1 MKKLIVLMV
10 IIQLFICPFSEVLAD
25 DALEEVAEEEVQ
37 EQVVET
43 VAEAE
48 IVPKQDARVGLVFDR
63 KTKEVVYEKNGY
75 KQVPMA
81 STTKI
86 LTAMVVIEN
95 CDKSQVV
102 EVPQKAAGTGG
113 SRLGLK
119 VKDKVTVL
127 DLLYGLLLRS
137 GNDAAVALAI
147 HTAGSVEA
155 FAEMMNQKAEE
166 LGLKNSH
173 FVTPHG
179 LDMPEHYT
187 TAYELA
193 KITDYAMQNEL
204 FKKIV
209 GTKTAGITINGS
221 ARTIHN
227 TNELLGYLDG
237 VIGVKTGFTNG
248 AGRCLVTCCNRNGQ
262 EFICVVLGADTKKIR
277 TVDSIKLI
285 EYAYKTYTYKEMK
298 QYIQEEFLKWKQ
310 INEQRIL
317 VQKGMDMH
325 PSIVLQEIEKEYTTI
340 KRDYTDCIEIK
351 ISSVQLLEAPVEKG
365 QKIGVLQV
373 FKNGEI
379 WLSLDI
385 MSEAE
390 IQKKGVWEYCK
401 EFLRKFQHF
410 DEVYAKL

>member
-1 MKKLIVLMV
+1 MKKLIVLVV
-10 IIQLFICPFSEVLAD
+10 IMQLFICPFSEVFAD
-25 DALEEVAEEEVQ
+25 DAVEEVAEEEAK
-37 EQVVET
+37 EQVIET
-43 VAEAE
+43 VAEAQE
-48 IVPKQDARVGLVFDR
+48 VPKQDARVGLVLDR

-86 LTAMVVIEN
+86 LTAIVVLEH
-95 CDKSQVV
+95 CDVTQVV
-102 EVPQKAAGTGG
+102 EIPQKAASTGG

-119 VKDKVTVL
+119 VKDKITVL

-155 FAEMMNQKAEE
+155 FAEKMNQKAEDW
-166 LGLKNSH
+166 GLHNSH

-179 LDMPEHYT
+179 LDMEAHYT

-193 KITDYAMQNEL
+193 KMTDYAMQNAT

-209 GTKTAGITINGS
+209 GTKTAGITINGQP
-221 ARTIHN
+221 RTIQN

-248 AGRCLVTCCNRNGQ
+248 AGRCLVTCCNRKGQ
-262 EFICVVLGADTKKIR
+262 EIICVVLGADTKKIR
-277 TVDSIKLI
+277 TTDTIRLI
-285 EYAYKTYTYKEMK
+285 EYTYKTFTYKEMK
-298 QYIQEEFLKWKQ
+298 SYIEEEFTKWKQ
-310 INEQRIL
+310 VNEKRIG
-317 VQKGMDMH
+317 VQKGVELH

-340 KRDYTDCIEIK
+340 RKEHTDTIEIQ
-351 ISSVQLLEAPVEKG
+351 ISGVQTLEAPVEKG
-365 QKIGVLQV
+365 KKIGVLQV
-373 FKNGEI
+373 CKNGEI

-385 MSEAE
+385 MVEQE
-390 IQKKGVWEYCK
+390 IPKKGVWEYCK
-401 EFLRKFQHF
+401 EILGTFQHF
-410 DEVYAKL
+410 DRVYERL